1 MHQAGSIIIIIIL
14 IIIRLFYTYEGDK
27 HYHWQHPIECT
38 KTILSARPLK
48 EQHFDLNR
56 GEFQD
61 ALNLRYNKPLRN
73 LPTKCPCNQPY
84 TITHAMNCHRGGFIN
99 NRHDNIRDYE
109 ASLLKKVCND
119 VQVEPPLQ
127 PCDGFTFRPCVNTS
141 PEARSDIRAKG
152 FFRDG
157 QNNFVDVQ
165 VTNADCASQIDRTIK
180 SILKSKETSK
190 KSEYNI
196 RIMEVEHGTFTPLI
210 FTVKGVMGPE
220 CRAYH
225 KLEKSRRRLAKSMRK
240 SHG

>member
-1 MHQAGSIIIIIIL
+1 
-14 IIIRLFYTYEGDK
+14 
-27 HYHWQHPIECT
+27 
-38 KTILSARPLK
+38 
-48 EQHFDLNR
+48 
-56 GEFQD
+56 
-61 ALNLRYNKPLRN
+61 
-73 LPTKCPCNQPY
+73 
-84 TITHAMNCHRGGFIN
+84 MNCHRGGFIN

-225 KLEKSRRRLAKSMRK
+225 KVLAGKIAEKTGEKYEEVTRMIRVKLSFMLMKSALMCVRGSRSMYK
-240 SHG
+240 KVSEDCDDFGFALSELGLVGG